1 MMIHLNT
8 SRYSGLLERLSPPVG
23 QTGRRLSA
31 TVRQVIVG
39 EFCGRIMCML
49 SIGGRDQGFVT
60 ALFEQDLRANAVRV
74 CREGKPVSRPH
85 QVRAGFSRIML
96 RLDTVEKRSHDRP

>member
-49 SIGGRDQGFVT
+49 SIGGSDENIVIAR
-60 ALFEQDLRANAVRV
+60 FEHGPRANAVRV
-74 CREGKPVSRPH
+74 CRDGKPVSARIECG
-85 QVRAGFSRIML
+85 QAFSG
-96 RLDTVEKRSHDRP
+96 SSSG

>member
-1 MMIHLNT
+1 M
-8 SRYSGLLERLSPPVG
+8 ERLSPPVG
-23 QTGRRLSA
+23 QIVRRLSA
-31 TVRQVIVG
+31 IIRQVIVG

-49 SIGGRDQGFVT
+49 SIGGLDRGFVT

-85 QVRAGFSRIML
+85 QVRAGAFRIKL
-96 RLDTVEKRSHDRP
+96 WLDAVEKRGHDRP

>member
-23 QTGRRLSA
+23 QTVRRLSA
-31 TVRQVIVG
+31 IIRQVIVG

-49 SIGGRDQGFVT
+49 SIGGLDPGFVT

-74 CREGKPVSRPH
+74 CHEGKPVSSPH